1 MITCKSC
8 LFAKLPRCRF
18 THSLNSLNTLARA
31 AAPHATRFFF
41 VRRRALL
48 LRMAAVGTTAAD
60 FGNTRR
66 SKELLSRTRID
77 VGAEKDVKGSGPTPA
92 AAAFLASLRTELLPL
107 RPPQPAPV
115 AAARPKLS
123 TAVPQSSNATADLQP
138 SAEQPSRD
146 RGRHGKRFMSTA
158 DRRREKKRKRD
169 SAVQQ
174 NEPKRVGD
182 LGPPPKRR

>member
-1 MITCKSC
+1 MTC

-18 THSLNSLNTLARA
+18 THSLNSLNTLSH
-31 AAPHATRFFF
+31 APQRRTPPAFF